1 MTNFFVDQLFGG
13 FLLAAFPIAIFA
25 GLISFLSPC
34 VLPLVPGYLSFAAGY
49 SKAKGRVFL
58 GSILFV
64 LGFSVLFISYG
75 VLFGG
80 IGSQIST
87 HEELITRILGVITI
101 FLGLIFMGRFPMA
114 PTFSPKISTNGGLIG
129 APVLGFL
136 FGIGW
141 TPCIGPA
148 LATVQTLAFQESSAA
163 RGAILSFGYC
173 IGLGAPF
180 IASGLYLDKS
190 ERLRKFLTKR
200 GDLITKIGGTLLIL
214 IGIAQVL
221 GIWTDLMAS
230 LRSLMTDF
238 APVI

>member
-1 MTNFFVDQLFGG
+1 MTDFFVDQLLSG
-13 FLLAAFPIAIFA
+13 FLLAAFPIAIIA

-75 VLFGG
+75 ALFGG
-80 IGSQIST
+80 IGAHIST
-87 HEELITRILGVITI
+87 NEEAITRFLGVITI
-101 FLGLIFMGRFPMA
+101 FLGLIFMGRFPMM
-114 PTFSPKISTNGGLIG
+114 PTLSPKISTNGGLIG
-129 APVLGFL
+129 APLLGFL

-214 IGIAQVL
+214 IGIAQLL
-221 GIWTDLMAS
+221 GLWTDLMAS
-230 LRSLMTDF
+230 LRSLITDF

>member
-1 MTNFFVDQLFGG
+1 MIDFFVDQLLSG
-13 FLLAAFPIAIFA
+13 FLLVAFPIAILA

-75 VLFGG
+75 ALFGG
-80 IGSQIST
+80 IGSRIAINDET
-87 HEELITRILGVITI
+87 ITRVLGVLTI
-101 FLGLIFMGRFPMA
+101 VMGLIFMGSFPMMR
-114 PTFSPKISTNGGLIG
+114 TFSPKISTNGGLIG
-129 APVLGFL
+129 APLLGFL

-148 LATVQTLAFQESSAA
+148 LATVQTLAFQESSAV

-190 ERLRKFLTKR
+190 ERLRKYLTKR
-200 GDLITKIGGTLLIL
+200 GDLISKIGGVLLIL

-221 GIWTDLMAS
+221 GLWTDLMIS
-230 LRSLMTDF
+230 MRSLISDF

>member
-1 MTNFFVDQLFGG
+1 MIDFFVDQLFSG
-13 FLLAAFPIAIFA
+13 FLLVAFPIAILA

-75 VLFGG
+75 ALFGG
-80 IGSQIST
+80 IGSRIAINDET
-87 HEELITRILGVITI
+87 ITRVLGVLTI
-101 FLGLIFMGRFPMA
+101 VMGLIFMGSFPMMR
-114 PTFSPKISTNGGLIG
+114 TFSPKISTNGGLIG
-129 APVLGFL
+129 APLLGFL

-190 ERLRKFLTKR
+190 ERLRKYLTKR
-200 GDLITKIGGTLLIL
+200 GDLISKIGGILLIL

-221 GIWTDLMAS
+221 GLWTDLMIS
-230 LRSLMTDF
+230 MRSLISDF

>member
-1 MTNFFVDQLFGG
+1 MIDFFVDQLLSG
-13 FLLAAFPIAIFA
+13 FLLVAFPIAILA

-75 VLFGG
+75 ALFGG
-80 IGSQIST
+80 IGSRIAINDET
-87 HEELITRILGVITI
+87 ITRVLGVLTI
-101 FLGLIFMGRFPMA
+101 VMGLIFMGSFPMMR
-114 PTFSPKISTNGGLIG
+114 TFSPKISTNGGLIG
-129 APVLGFL
+129 APLLGFL

-148 LATVQTLAFQESSAA
+148 LATVQTLAFQESSAV

-190 ERLRKFLTKR
+190 ERLRKYLTKR
-200 GDLITKIGGTLLIL
+200 GDLISKIGGVLLIL

-221 GIWTDLMAS
+221 GLWTDLMIS
-230 LRSLMTDF
+230 MRSLITEF

>member
-1 MTNFFVDQLFGG
+1 MIDFFVDQLFSG
-13 FLLAAFPIAIFA
+13 FLFVAIPIAVLA

-75 VLFGG
+75 ALFGG
-80 IGSQIST
+80 IGSRIAT
-87 HEELITRILGVITI
+87 NDEIITRILGVITI
-101 FLGLIFMGRFPMA
+101 LLGLIFMGSFPMMR
-114 PTFSPKISTNGGLIG
+114 TFSPKIATNGGLIG
-129 APVLGFL
+129 APLLGFL
-136 FGIGW
+136 FGVGW

-190 ERLRKFLTKR
+190 ERLRKYLTKR
-200 GDLITKIGGTLLIL
+200 GDLITKIGGALLIL
-214 IGIAQVL
+214 IGIAQLL
-221 GIWTDLMAS
+221 GLWTDLMIS
-230 LRSLMTDF
+230 LRSLITDF

>member
-1 MTNFFVDQLFGG
+1 MIDFFVDQLLSG
-13 FLLAAFPIAIFA
+13 FLLVAFPVAILA

-75 VLFGG
+75 ALFGG
-80 IGSQIST
+80 IGARIST
-87 HEELITRILGVITI
+87 NDEAITRVLGVITI
-101 FLGLIFMGRFPMA
+101 LLGLIFMGSFPMMR
-114 PTFSPKISTNGGLIG
+114 TFSPKISTNGGLIG
-129 APVLGFL
+129 APLLGFL

-148 LATVQTLAFQESSAA
+148 LATVQTLAFQESSAV

-190 ERLRKFLTKR
+190 ERLRKYLTKR
-200 GDLITKIGGTLLIL
+200 RDLISKIGGVLLIL

-221 GIWTDLMAS
+221 GLWTDLMIS
-230 LRSLMTDF
+230 MRSLISDF

>member
-1 MTNFFVDQLFGG
+1 MIDFFVDQLLSG
-13 FLLAAFPIAIFA
+13 FLLVAFPIAILA
-25 GLISFLSPC
+25 GVISFLSPC

-75 VLFGG
+75 ALFGG
-80 IGSQIST
+80 LGARIST
-87 HEELITRILGVITI
+87 NDEAITRVLGVITI
-101 FLGLIFMGRFPMA
+101 LLGLIFMGSFPMMR
-114 PTFSPKISTNGGLIG
+114 TFSPKISTNGGLIG
-129 APVLGFL
+129 APLLGFL

-190 ERLRKFLTKR
+190 ERLRKYLTKR
-200 GDLITKIGGTLLIL
+200 GDLISKIGGVLLIL

-221 GIWTDLMAS
+221 GLWTDLMIS
-230 LRSLMTDF
+230 MRSLISDF

>member
-1 MTNFFVDQLFGG
+1 MIDFFVDQLLSG
-13 FLLAAFPIAIFA
+13 FLLVAFPIAILA
-25 GLISFLSPC
+25 GVISFLSPC

-75 VLFGG
+75 ALFGG
-80 IGSQIST
+80 IGARIST
-87 HEELITRILGVITI
+87 NDEAITRVLGVITI
-101 FLGLIFMGRFPMA
+101 LLGLIFMGSFPMMR
-114 PTFSPKISTNGGLIG
+114 TFSPKISTNGGLIG
-129 APVLGFL
+129 APLLGFL

-190 ERLRKFLTKR
+190 ERLRKYLTKR
-200 GDLITKIGGTLLIL
+200 GDLISKIGGVLLIL

-221 GIWTDLMAS
+221 GLWTNLMIS
-230 LRSLMTDF
+230 MRSLISDF

>member
-1 MTNFFVDQLFGG
+1 MIDFFVDQLLSG
-13 FLLAAFPIAIFA
+13 FLLVAFPIAILA

-75 VLFGG
+75 ALFGG
-80 IGSQIST
+80 IGARIST
-87 HEELITRILGVITI
+87 NDEAITRVLGVITI
-101 FLGLIFMGRFPMA
+101 LLGLIFMGSFPMMR
-114 PTFSPKISTNGGLIG
+114 TFSPKISTNGGLIG
-129 APVLGFL
+129 APLLGFL

-148 LATVQTLAFQESSAA
+148 LATVQTLAFQESSAV

-190 ERLRKFLTKR
+190 ERLRKYLTKR
-200 GDLITKIGGTLLIL
+200 RDLISKIGGVLLIL

-221 GIWTDLMAS
+221 GLWTDLMIS
-230 LRSLMTDF
+230 MRSLISDF

>member
-1 MTNFFVDQLFGG
+1 MIDFFKDQLFSG
-13 FLLAAFPIAIFA
+13 FLLVAFPIAILA

-75 VLFGG
+75 ALFGG
-80 IGSQIST
+80 IGARIST
-87 HEELITRILGVITI
+87 NDEVIIRVLGVITI
-101 FLGLIFMGRFPMA
+101 LLGLIFMGNFPMMR
-114 PTFSPKISTNGGLIG
+114 TFSPKIATNGGLIG
-129 APVLGFL
+129 APLLGFL

-190 ERLRKFLTKR
+190 ERLRKYLTKR
-200 GDLITKIGGTLLIL
+200 GDLITKIGGALLIL

-221 GIWTDLMAS
+221 GLWTDLMIS
-230 LRSLMTDF
+230 LRSLIKDF

>member
-1 MTNFFVDQLFGG
+1 MIDFFVDQLFSG
-13 FLLAAFPIAIFA
+13 FLLVAFPIAILA

-75 VLFGG
+75 ALFGG
-80 IGSQIST
+80 IGSRIAT
-87 HEELITRILGVITI
+87 NDETITRILGVITI
-101 FLGLIFMGRFPMA
+101 VLGLIFMGRFPMMR
-114 PTFSPKISTNGGLIG
+114 TFSPKIATNGGLIG
-129 APVLGFL
+129 APLLGFL

-190 ERLRKFLTKR
+190 ERLRKYLTKR
-200 GDLITKIGGTLLIL
+200 GDLITKIGGALLIL
-214 IGIAQVL
+214 IGIAQIL
-221 GIWTDLMAS
+221 GLWTDLMIS
-230 LRSLMTDF
+230 LRSLITDF